1 MTLKKQA
8 ADIICCKYSYNEKRQ
23 RKEKAG
29 GAEVSLFP
37 IAHGVE
43 PASFPVKI
51 TVPVYAAGAVE
62 VSVGSMAEP
71 FSSVSCA
78 ARLSGMG

>member
-1 MTLKKQA
+1 M
-8 ADIICCKYSYNEKRQ
+8 
-23 RKEKAG
+23 
-29 GAEVSLFP
+29 SLFP
-37 IAHGVE
+37 VAHGVE